1 MLQAEE
7 EFKEQREEHREQLE
21 AARRE
26 SAGALLQAARLQRAL
41 SKAEE
46 ALEAERSAASTRLAQ
61 AAVAAQAA
69 GAQQAADWSAER
81 AQLLLNS
88 QQLAEQLEE
97 VQEQAH
103 QAHLAQV
110 CPVLTMLLRAAVQDV
125 PLLHIGPCQPTK
137 PSCKHRDVA
146 LCIERAHQGLVR
158 VTSEFVSATGIATSA
173 CWR

>member
-7 EFKEQREEHREQLE
+7 EFREQQEEHRQQLE

-46 ALEAERSAASTRLAQ
+46 ALASRTALSTRLAQ
-61 AAVAAQAA
+61 AASAAQAA

-88 QQLAEQLEE
+88 QQLEKQLEE
-97 VQEQAH
+97 VQERAH
-103 QAHLAQV
+103 QAQLAQV
-110 CPVLTMLLRAAVQDV
+110 CPGLTMLLRAAVQDV
-125 PLLHIGPCQPTK
+125 PLLHMGVRQAIMPFCK
-137 PSCKHRDVA
+137 P
-146 LCIERAHQGLVR
+146 
-158 VTSEFVSATGIATSA
+158 
-173 CWR
+173 